1 MPSSDT
7 SGEPPFPS
15 TATEPTTDRPRRL
28 FTADSCFE
36 SLVLFVIG
44 FALMH
49 FFYAGTGG
57 VAGSERGVP
66 GNDSFYHIKMSAM
79 IPEWRLVKEFP
90 WLQHAYFTS
99 EGHAFVS
106 HHYGFHMLMLPFV
119 QLSNYLNPGD
129 YLSGGRW
136 ATSVFFGVVLTTFNL
151 LLISEGVR
159 WRWLWLMLFLFM
171 PGQFFVRHGYVRAI
185 TPSLALMLLSLLALF
200 RGRNLLAGVFVLA
213 FTHLYLGGV
222 TFAPVVVAMFAV
234 ANVIGRPGQRVWPW
248 KPVLLPFCGWLVGVL
263 TYPYAHGMVE
273 FLRLQVFGTGLSPDI
288 PVGQEWQAY
297 TDLWWVAQMIGPTI
311 AVWAMAMAL
320 RARLG
325 PPLNA
330 RELSLVLIQFAMMVL
345 MAKARRFVEYWP
357 IFCLLSSAYLVAP
370 WLSVLASR
378 VENLLLWPD
387 RPRAQTEYSSFAALL
402 LGACVSLLLAAGVAL
417 FTASRQPDTVGLAVE
432 WQALSALAALYCLP
446 MLVHIWIGRRSSD
459 VDAVG
464 TTGAPASMVRVLM
477 VPLFG
482 GLIVAVVWLLLRARF
497 PEALQVVGKLHLGLA
512 GWLTLAAVYLVV
524 TINARAQRAAIRG
537 FVPARILAALC
548 VVVGAVGWLGATA
561 AAAGAQLL
569 DIQRSSRCGYD
580 VGAIRRMMDVLKS
593 RSQPGDVVFTDDWDV
608 FPVYFYYNSF
618 NYYIVGLDPKFTH
631 ERHPDLWQRYVKV
644 SRGEIPADTW
654 YTRRDDKGPE
664 IRERIHVELAD
675 IRTHFGCRYVI
686 TDRDHKALAAKLAA
700 ARDFAELIYP
710 VSDYNEAKNAPY
722 LLFRVR
728 EPGEEAAAAT
738 PLPGDDQ
745 GTRYLSQLTPVS
757 VQQGFGDLMSDVS
770 VDGAAIRIGEE
781 IHARGLGT
789 HAPSRLVYDIPE
801 GFEYFEATVGV
812 DRETEGRGSVIASV
826 SLDDTEPMWTSPL
839 LTGSSAPVN
848 VRIGLA
854 GAKRLI
860 LRADATSDG
869 DRFDHVDWG
878 SARLVRTP
886 E

>member
-7 SGEPPFPS
+7 TIEPPVPVDLTGPVS
-15 TATEPTTDRPRRL
+15 DRPRRL
-28 FTADSCFE
+28 FTAESCYE
-36 SLVLFVIG
+36 SLVVFVIG

-49 FFYAGTGG
+49 FIYAGTGG
-57 VAGSERGVP
+57 VAGNERGVP
-66 GNDSFYHIKMSAM
+66 GNDSYYHIKMSAM
-79 IPEWRLVKEFP
+79 IPDWGLVKEFP
-90 WLQHAYFTS
+90 WLQYAYFTK

-171 PGQFFVRHGYVRAI
+171 PGQFFMRHGYVRAI

-200 RGRNLLAGVFVLA
+200 RGRNLLAGLFVFA

-234 ANVIGRPGQRVWPW
+234 ASVIGRPGERVWPW
-248 KPVLLPFCGWLVGVL
+248 KPVLFPFAGWVIGVL
-263 TYPYAHGMVE
+263 TYPYRHGMLE
-273 FLRLQVFGTGLSPDI
+273 FLRLQVFGSGLSPDI
-288 PVGQEWQAY
+288 PVGQEWGAY
-297 TDLWWVAQMIGPTI
+297 GDLWWVAQMIGPTI
-311 AVWAMAMAL
+311 SVWALAMAL

-325 PPLNA
+325 PRLNA

-370 WLSVLASR
+370 WLSQLASW

-387 RPRAQTEYSSFAALL
+387 RTREPAEYRSFAALL
-402 LGACVSLLLAAGVAL
+402 VGGCAWQLLATGAAL
-417 FTASRQPDTVGLAVE
+417 FVASRQQDTLGLAVE
-432 WQALSALAALYCLP
+432 WQAMTALAALYCLP
-446 MLVHIWIGRRSSD
+446 TLVHIWIGQRTSGA
-459 VDAVG
+459 DAA
-464 TTGAPASMVRVLM
+464 GANGASVSMVRVLM

-482 GLIVAVVWLLLRARF
+482 ALIVAIVWSLVRKWSPEVLR
-497 PEALQVVGKLHLGLA
+497 VSGKLPVGLA
-512 GWLTLAAVYLVV
+512 GWLLLAAIYLVI
-524 TINARAQRAAIRG
+524 TINARVQRVARRG
-537 FVPARILAALC
+537 FVTTRILAALC
-548 VVVGAVGWLGATA
+548 VVFGAVGWLAATTA
-561 AAAGAQLL
+561 AAGGQLL
-569 DIQRSSRCGYD
+569 DIQRNSRCGYD
-580 VGAIRRMMDVLKS
+580 IGAIRRMMDVLKS

-608 FPVYFYYNSF
+608 FPVYFYHNSY

-631 ERHPDLWQRYVKV
+631 ERRPDLWQRYVKV
-644 SRGEIPADTW
+644 SQGEVPADTT
-654 YTRRDDKGPE
+654 YTRRDKDRKE
-664 IRERIHVELAD
+664 VKERIHVVLED
-675 IRTHFGCRYVI
+675 IRTHFGCKYVI

-700 ARDFAELIYP
+700 ARNFAELIHP
-710 VSDYNEAKNAPY
+710 VSDYNEARNAPY
-722 LLFRVR
+722 LLFRIR
-728 EPGEEAAAAT
+728 EPGEEVGVAAQ
-738 PLPGDDQ
+738 LPDDDH
-745 GTRYLSQLTPVS
+745 GIRYLSQLTPVS

-770 VDGAAIRIGEE
+770 VDGAAIRVGEE

-789 HAPSRLVYDIPE
+789 HAPSRLVYDVPA
-801 GFEYFEATVGV
+801 GYEYFEATVGV

-826 SLDDTEPMWTSPL
+826 SLDDAEATWTSPL
-839 LTGSSAPVN
+839 LTGTSAPVN

-854 GAKRLI
+854 GAKRII
-860 LRADATSDG
+860 LRAEATSDG
-869 DRFDHVDWG
+869 ERFDHVDWA
-878 SARLVRTP
+878 SARFVRTP